1 MVKRALVHVRI
12 RVDFDTG
19 ASLGPGKVALLEQI
33 QAAGSLSQAAR
44 VLGLSY
50 RRAWLLLDDI
60 NHSFAEPAV
69 VTATGGRRGGG
80 AELTPF
86 GRALIERYRELE
98 QVAEKQAARS
108 LARVAASATTQ
119 RAGLKRRLPGTK
131 RVRR

>member
-1 MVKRALVHVRI
+1 MVRAPAVHVRI

-33 QAAGSLSQAAR
+33 QACGSLSQAAR

-60 NHSFAEPAV
+60 NQSFAEPAV
-69 VTATGGRRGGG
+69 VTATGGPRGGG

-86 GRALIERYRELE
+86 GQALIERYRELE
-98 QVAEKQAARS
+98 KVAEKQAARS
-108 LARVAASATTQ
+108 LVRIAASATAQ

-131 RVRR
+131 RARR

>member
-1 MVKRALVHVRI
+1 VVKAPFVHVRV

-19 ASLGPGKVALLEQI
+19 ASLGPGKVALLEQV
-33 QAAGSLSQAAR
+33 QACGSLSQAAR

-50 RRAWLLLDDI
+50 RRAWLLLDDL

-80 AELTPF
+80 AALTPF

-98 QVAEKQAARS
+98 RVAEKQAARS
-108 LARVAASATTQ
+108 LGRIAAGAATPRAR
-119 RAGLKRRLPGTK
+119 LKRPLPGAK
-131 RVRR
+131 RGRR